1 VRRIII
7 AGAFKGQEGD
17 RPIRAWRFLMKRLI
31 LAAGLGLIMVG
42 SASAHP
48 VGMGGPGQKPK
59 SDMNNDGK
67 VSLAEFQKSHL
78 DRMMKLDTNQD
89 GKISEAEFMAMK
101 PMMGTD
107 APPPPSKMSGMG
119 MGHRGGK
126 EGHGHKMGKG
136 PGHQEHQGMMFDMM
150 NRNDDGSI
158 TVDEINAMSAKRFK
172 RMDKNADG
180 VLTPDERPNWGK
192 RGPKH
197 DHDGPEP
204 K

>member
-1 VRRIII
+1 
-7 AGAFKGQEGD
+7 
-17 RPIRAWRFLMKRLI
+17 MKRLI

-48 VGMGGPGQKPK
+48 MGMGGPGSGPNA
-59 SDMNNDGK
+59 DMNNDGK
-67 VSLAEFQKSHL
+67 VSLSEFQKSHL
-78 DRMMKLDTNQD
+78 DRMMKLDTNLD

-107 APPPPSKMSGMG
+107 APPPPSKMSGMD
-119 MGHRGGK
+119 MDHMDGK
-126 EGHGHKMGKG
+126 EGRDHKMGMG
-136 PGHQEHQGMMFDMM
+136 PSHQEHQGMMFDMM
-150 NRNDDGSI
+150 DRNNDGAI
-158 TVDEINAMSAKRFK
+158 TADEINAMSAKHFK

-180 VLTPDERPNWGK
+180 FLTPDERPHWRKG
-192 RGPKH
+192 GPKH